1 MAIPETP
8 EHIEPLQL
16 PLPWEPSRRIKT
28 LNKYWRENALD
39 WSDDENDDSLRDYID
54 LADSQYIITGK
65 VVQAVQSAVTWLH
78 PNWPL
83 VAETYTENYPIEY
96 DELIE
101 SFETQKL
108 GVEPGKSWR
117 EYLSGFGGGEYDTAA
132 VASLVGIT
140 ADEYNQYIAG
150 TGPHSTGKAI
160 IRSGNYL
167 AHVSTQQDKRSPEKV
182 LIGEVSRLS
191 KIGIA
196 VLESTLGAYELGK
209 NETEQS

>member
-8 EHIEPLQL
+8 KHIEPLQL

-54 LADSQYIITGK
+54 LADSQYIMTGK

-83 VAETYTENYPIEY
+83 VAEIYTDDYPVEH
-96 DELIE
+96 DDLIE
-101 SFETQKL
+101 SFETEAL

-117 EYLSGFGGGEYDTAA
+117 ELQSGFGGGEYDKSTIAA
-132 VASLVGIT
+132 LVGIC
-140 ADEYNQYIAG
+140 ADDYDEYIAK
-150 TGPHSTGKAI
+150 TSPHPSGAVY

-167 AHVSTQQDKRSPEKV
+167 VLALTRSDKAGPEKV
-182 LIGEVSRLS
+182 FIGEVSRLS

-209 NETEQS
+209 NETEQP